1 MSERAEEM
9 SRAVADRQAHGD
21 SLSDN
26 SRTDTLRRLG
36 SVGPELA
43 GSATLS
49 QQELVDRL
57 CDDQVKRWRAGQRIP
72 AESYLALHPCLQE
85 SGECAFELIYGETLL
100 AMLGDAQLPLDASV
114 VPFRAPA
121 SPPPMHHRPRTAAQT

>member
-1 MSERAEEM
+1 MTERAEEP

-57 CDDQVKRWRAGQRIP
+57 CDDQVKRWRAGLAPEADAAVPAADRAKAAIP
-72 AESYLALHPCLQE
+72 LRV
-85 SGECAFELIYGETLL
+85 T
-100 AMLGDAQLPLDASV
+100 
-114 VPFRAPA
+114 
-121 SPPPMHHRPRTAAQT
+121 PRR